1 MLLRTR
7 STSSRSRAGAEG
19 ADSRPERKLSF
30 YQFLRLVQNSS
41 HFSFFL
47 DNKVELTY
55 RLSRGG
61 RYRVHLSSA
70 WYRFGQRLLCKEAAL
85 LEQPS
90 ATSTSSKQVNGFPR
104 RSASD
109 EVDYYITYHY
119 FLHRDRDFSINIP
132 TQVTHAACQVPMDS
146 IQTGHTSCWKS
157 GSTFY
162 TNTYLLGQ
170 LKNGNIYSLHL
181 PANLCM
187 RRLLNR

>member
-1 MLLRTR
+1 M
-7 STSSRSRAGAEG
+7 
-19 ADSRPERKLSF
+19 
-30 YQFLRLVQNSS
+30 
-41 HFSFFL
+41 
-47 DNKVELTY
+47 Y

-85 LEQPS
+85 LELPS
-90 ATSTSSKQVNGFPR
+90 ATSTSSKQVNGSPR

-109 EVDYYITYHY
+109 EVDCYVTYHY
-119 FLHRDRDFSINIP
+119 FLHSSDFYINIP

-162 TNTYLLGQ
+162 KTHTY
-170 LKNGNIYSLHL
+170 
-181 PANLCM
+181 
-187 RRLLNR
+187 